1 MISTLRI
8 GFSRIG
14 FKASTENKVL
24 SSLLQQGHPKAF
36 ATQAGDPMSP
46 LSYVQIEKNHLKVK
60 AQNFG
65 PVPLSESSTK
75 TGPFSV
81 SMTEYEK
88 RLGQTFG
95 GLTYSELPI
104 AIIQARWNNTHIN
117 INSCDHTTKY
127 CYTNSKKVGFLHA
140 KKKTELAGEMT
151 GRGAATSALE
161 EGCPPYVRAVIK
173 GIGPGRKSAV
183 RGLVL
188 GGLNVVSITDRT
200 PITVEGLSQRP
211 RKIRRI

>member
-1 MISTLRI
+1 MISTLRT
-8 GFSRIG
+8 FSRLCL
-14 FKASTENKVL
+14 KPVVEKKTLLTCLSTSNSKTFCSV
-24 SSLLQQGHPKAF
+24 P
-36 ATQAGDPMSP
+36 DPMSP
-46 LSYVQIEKNHLKVK
+46 LAYVQIEKNYNKVK

-65 PVPLSESSTK
+65 PVPLTESTTK
-75 TGPFSV
+75 TGEYAV
-81 SMTEYEK
+81 SMTDYEK
-88 RLGQTFG
+88 RMGQTFG

-104 AIIQARWNNTHIN
+104 VTIQAKWNNTHIN
-117 INSCDHTTKY
+117 INSCDYKTKY
-127 CYTNSKKVGFLHA
+127 CYTNSKKVGYLHA

-151 GRGAATSALE
+151 GKGAATSALE
-161 EGCPPYVRAVIK
+161 EGCPPNVRAVVI

-200 PITVEGLSQRP
+200 PLTMEGLPQRP